1 MRGIDQDL
9 QEAQETGKMET
20 FINVAKVDEIKRGKG
35 KLALVKGLSVA
46 VLNSDGAFYAVDDSC
61 PFDGASLSDGI
72 LKGSLIECP
81 GDKARFFVP
90 TGECLR
96 PPEGKHLR
104 TYRIRV
110 DRNDIAVDL
119 GRSLE
124 LETSEEEIG
133 ADPRPDAMMSVG
145 A

>member
-1 MRGIDQDL
+1 MERFI
-9 QEAQETGKMET
+9 EA
-20 FINVAKVDEIKRGKG
+20 AKVDEVARGKG
-35 KLALVKGLSVA
+35 KLVLLADLSVA
-46 VLNSDGAFYAVDDSC
+46 VLNSDGAFYAIDDSC
-61 PFDGASLSDGI
+61 PLDGASLSDGI
-72 LKGSLIECP
+72 LNGSLVECP

-90 TGECLR
+90 TGECLW

-110 DRNDIAVDL
+110 DRDDIAVDL